1 MEQNKNYATVSEFQA
16 RNSEPAMPIQLYL
29 KTREFD
35 PESVR
40 VMGIAFECA
49 RAALHISTDDSMTEA
64 VATRIIE
71 LAEPESAI
79 PISCAISRS
88 PPSRR
93 LHPLRA
99 RIVDSDRPDPTLH

>member
-1 MEQNKNYATVSEFQA
+1 
-16 RNSEPAMPIQLYL
+16 MPIQLYL

-71 LAEPESAI
+71 LARAGDADAI
-79 PISCAISRS
+79 VVVDEMETARLLEVPAVRS
-88 PPSRR
+88 Q
-93 LHPLRA
+93 RA
-99 RIVDSDRPDPTLH
+99 A

>member
-1 MEQNKNYATVSEFQA
+1 LEQNKNYATVSEFQA

-71 LAEPESAI
+71 LARAGERDSDKLCDFAI
-79 PISCAISRS
+79 TALTS
-88 PPSRR
+88 PP
-93 LHPLRA
+93 PIA
-99 RIVDSDRPDPTLH
+99 REDSGQ